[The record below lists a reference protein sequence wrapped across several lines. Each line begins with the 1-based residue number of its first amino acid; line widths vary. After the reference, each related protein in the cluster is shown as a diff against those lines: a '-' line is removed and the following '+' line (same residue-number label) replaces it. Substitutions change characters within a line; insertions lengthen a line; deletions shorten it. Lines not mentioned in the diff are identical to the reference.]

1 MKNLKLLTKIGLGF
15 GAVIILIVFVAII
28 GNVGFSS
35 VVQRVANQTIIRE
48 AYTEAV
54 MALRAER
61 NFMDDRS
68 EKHLEGATKAME
80 ALKNKATIARDQHFK
95 SPDDQDKMTKLIKLA
110 EEYSKDFTLLVQAN
124 TITDQKVETMRG
136 LSKTLLEAINAL
148 EVSQSAKLV
157 AMGKTI
163 ASNQNQAE
171 IEELFKARV
180 EKIDT
185 ASEIAKDFLDARIG
199 EKEVLLSRGSD
210 EKDIKHNHIG
220 IAKATELTDKL
231 LASFKDAKDIETG
244 KAVANAL
251 VNYKKGFEEV
261 LAKLVEQDNLEKN
274 LVTARLAIK
283 DLVDTVSDDQNKKLE
298 SEIASSKQMISF
310 GSLFGVGLG
319 LILAYMIAKG
329 LVNSITGCIGN
340 LIEMSE
346 GRIAIRCVTER
357 GDEIGDMSRAIDKMA
372 VKLREVV
379 EQITIASGSVTD
391 GAAQLA
397 DSAQTLSQGATEQAA
412 SIEETSSAME
422 QMSSNIAQN
431 TENAETT
438 EKISRSAS
446 ENAAEGGQAVSE
458 AVGAMKEIASKI
470 SIIEE
475 IARQTNLLALNAAIE
490 AARAGEHGKGFAVV
504 AAEVR
509 KLAERSQTAAGE
521 ISQLSN
527 SSVQV
532 AERAGHII
540 NELVPNIQRTA
551 QLVQEIASASR
562 EQSQGSSQINTAI
575 SQLDQVIQRNAG
587 AAEEM
592 AATADEMNEQSQNLA
607 NAIGFFDTGA
617 RPPMAHRKISTPKSK
632 PMVASKRQDS
642 MKLPAPTHKKG
653 GADLDMGSSHAASDA
668 DFETF

>member
-15 GAVIILIVFVAII
+15 GAVILLIILVAII
-28 GNVGFSS
+28 GNMGFSS
-35 VVQRVANQTIIRE
+35 VVTRVGNQTIIRE
-48 AYTEAV
+48 IYTEAV
-54 MALRAER
+54 IALRAER
-61 NFMDDRS
+61 NFIGDRN
-68 EKHLEGATKAME
+68 EKHLEMANKAME
-80 ALKNKATIARDQHFK
+80 TLKNKATTAREHHFK
-95 SPDDQDKMTKLIKLA
+95 TPDDQERMAKLTKLA
-110 EEYSKDFTLLVQAN
+110 EEYGKDFTLLVQADKV
-124 TITDQKVETMRG
+124 TDQKIEAMRG
-136 LSKTLLEAINAL
+136 LSETLLGAINTL
-148 EVSQSAKLV
+148 EENQSAKLV
-157 AMGKTI
+157 AEGKSFS
-163 ASNQNQAE
+163 SNQNQAE
-171 IEELFKARV
+171 VEELLKKRV

-185 ASEIAKDFLDARIG
+185 ASEIAKLFLDARIG
-199 EKEVLLSRGSD
+199 EKEVLISRGTD
-210 EKDIKHNHIG
+210 EKDIKRNHDG
-220 IAKATELTDKL
+220 IAKAHELAEKL
-231 LASFKDAKDIETG
+231 IASFKDPKDIEVG
-244 KAVANAL
+244 KAVTNAL
-251 VNYKKGFEEV
+251 AGYKKGFEEV
-261 LAKLVEQDNLEKN
+261 LTQLAQQRKLEGE
-274 LVTARLAIK
+274 LVTARHGIK
-283 DLVDTVSDDQNKKLE
+283 DLVDEVTEGQNKKLE
-298 SEIASSKQMISF
+298 TEITSSERMIMF

-319 LILAYMIAKG
+319 LMLAYVIAKG

-340 LIEMSE
+340 LMEMSE
-346 GRIAIRCVTER
+346 GRIAIRCVTDR

-379 EQITIASGSVTD
+379 EQITVASGSVTN

-422 QMSSNIAQN
+422 QMSSNISQN

-540 NELVPNIQRTA
+540 NELVPNIQKTA

-607 NAIGFFDTGA
+607 SAIGFFNTGT
-617 RPPMAHRKISTPKSK
+617 RPTTAPRKAATPKYK
-632 PMVASKRQDS
+632 PMVSTKRQEP
-642 MKLPAPTHKKG
+642 MKLPAPAHKKG
-653 GADLDMGSSHAASDA
+653 GADLDMGSHTSSDT
-668 DFETF
+668 DFESF